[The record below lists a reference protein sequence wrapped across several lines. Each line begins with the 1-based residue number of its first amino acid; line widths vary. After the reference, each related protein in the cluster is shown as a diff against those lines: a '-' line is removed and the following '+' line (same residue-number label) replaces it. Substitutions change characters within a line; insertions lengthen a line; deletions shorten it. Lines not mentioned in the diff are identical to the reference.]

1 MLSCDQLTQD
11 DLVVLHNIILQQ
23 QDEINALK
31 KHVSFLLDDLQVC
44 ELNKKGAAY
53 NEKAIIELK
62 LEVEKLRREKAKL
75 KLEKEGTYIN
85 PGQRKYTSQQ
95 SLMSTKPVTPGT
107 RTSPHLVER
116 RNTGGN
122 RDVTKVKT
130 LDDRDMRHFIN
141 PASPTGTLNRA
152 ATLQRPPTS
161 NTPVSNAT
169 STPSSLQT
177 RQRNKGLFASMSRAM
192 HKVRRNR
199 GNKKSISDP
208 NLSALETGS
217 EFSKDGTLRGSWLKN
232 IFGTNTVRYGR
243 TPSTDG
249 SRQGDYTLLQLDK
262 SRTMYPCM
270 LGINTLE
277 EVVTAEDLEEV
288 DFANWETWK
297 LHQWM
302 DTQGLGIFGQ
312 KLPAGWTG
320 ANILKL
326 DIAGLEQLGIKHPL
340 HVKKLVLALRNAGQ
354 EDTPGSLHCDTWVL
368 PWLTEIGLP
377 QHVPAFR
384 EAMVDGRVLNW
395 LTYEDLRVLKVRLR
409 LHAVSIMRAIELLR
423 ECNFDPNYLN
433 SSRIDNTTRPA
444 EVMYWT
450 HQNVKQWLSSNYFAE
465 YTPALKESGIHG
477 ALIIKEPLITSAFLL
492 KLLKIPH
499 SEVTGQMFETIFNK
513 LVGPH
518 VLLEKRLAET
528 DKNVKPLS
536 TQTKLSKSFKGRRS
550 LQNSLSRRKRKES
563 SDEWLTYVVPFSE
576 EPEVPAIELS
586 YETKEEI
593 SGIQREV
600 QNLTVLLSGNE
611 EEDEE
616 EDPLSKQ

>member
-1 MLSCDQLTQD
+1 
-11 DLVVLHNIILQQ
+11 
-23 QDEINALK
+23 
-31 KHVSFLLDDLQVC
+31 
-44 ELNKKGAAY
+44 
-53 NEKAIIELK
+53 
-62 LEVEKLRREKAKL
+62 
-75 KLEKEGTYIN
+75 
-85 PGQRKYTSQQ
+85 
-95 SLMSTKPVTPGT
+95 MSTNKPPTPGS
-107 RTSPHLVER
+107 RSSPNLVER
-116 RNTGGN
+116 RNTAGN

-130 LDDRDMRHFIN
+130 LDDRDMRHFV
-141 PASPTGTLNRA
+141 SPTSPTNTLNRA
-152 ATLQRPPTS
+152 ATLQRPATS
-161 NTPVSNAT
+161 NTPISNTT
-169 STPSSLQT
+169 STPNSLQT
-177 RQRNKGLFASMSRAM
+177 RQRNKGIFASMSRAM

-217 EFSKDGTLRGSWLKN
+217 EYSKDGTVRSGWLKN
-232 IFGTNTVRYGR
+232 LFGSSTVRYGR
-243 TPSTDG
+243 TDSGEG
-249 SRQGDYTLLQLDK
+249 SQRGDYTLLQMDK

-270 LGINTLE
+270 LGINILE
-277 EVVTAEDLEEV
+277 EIVSSEDLQEV

-320 ANILKL
+320 NNILKL
-326 DIAGLEQLGIKHPL
+326 DIQGLEQLGIKHPL
-340 HVKKLVLALRNAGQ
+340 HVKKLVLALRNAGK
-354 EDTPGSLHCDTWVL
+354 EDAPGMLHCDTWVL
-368 PWLTEIGLP
+368 PWLSKIGLP

-384 EAMVDGRVLNW
+384 EAMVDGRMLNW
-395 LTYEDLRVLKVRLR
+395 LTYEDLKVLKVRLR

-423 ECNFDPNYLN
+423 ECNFDPDYLN
-433 SSRIDNTTRPA
+433 SARIDNTTRPA

-450 HQNVKQWLSSNYFAE
+450 HQNVKQWLSSNFFEKYQ
-465 YTPALKESGIHG
+465 PALRESGVHG
-477 ALIIKEPLITSAFLL
+477 ALIIKEPLITSSFLV
-492 KLLKIPH
+492 KLLKIPS
-499 SEVTGQMFETIFNK
+499 SEVSGQMFETAFNK

-563 SDEWLTYVVPFSE
+563 SEWLTYVVPFS

-611 EEDEE
+611 DEE
-616 EDPLSKQ
+616 EGDPLSKQ